1 MVDDG
6 LVNAPVVNPLALTRH
21 LTEWRASHDGDAAY
35 RSLAD
40 ALKRLVLD
48 GRLPLDAKLPGER
61 RLAEALGLSRITV
74 TAALDR
80 LRADGFVIS
89 RVGSGSFTAL
99 PSGAGDQRDPL
110 HHRDG
115 SGVIDMATAVVP
127 ASEHVHAAYAQ
138 ALASLPIHLP
148 GHGYGPVGI
157 ESLRGV
163 IARNYEKLGLSTSPD
178 AVVVTAGAQ
187 NALALLLRALARPG
201 DAVVI
206 DHPTFHHAI
215 DAIVRAGLR
224 PAPVALPAEGWD
236 IDALVEAVERLR
248 PRLIYLIAAHHNP
261 TGRVMSAEHQATV
274 AAAARR
280 AGSLLIFDET
290 LRDLGFDRP
299 PPPPRDLGPH
309 VVRLGSTSKSWWG
322 GLRIGWLRASPDV
335 VEAVVRTRAS
345 MDLGV
350 PIIEQLAATALLAGD
365 ASPLEDRRR
374 LLSMNE
380 AHLRQTLN
388 ATLPDWETQR
398 PAGGLSLWVGLPR
411 PASEALAVSAARLG
425 VRIAPGTRF
434 GVGGAFQRFIR
445 LPFTLPPVE
454 LTRAVDLL
462 AEAWGDRGSRRT
474 RGPRADQG
482 VVL

>member
-1 MVDDG
+1 M
-6 LVNAPVVNPLALTRH
+6 NSPVVNPLALTRH
-21 LTEWRASHDGDAAY
+21 LQTWQASHHGDAAY

-80 LRADGFVIS
+80 LRADGFVVS

-99 PSGAGDQRDPL
+99 PPGAGGQRDPL

-115 SGVIDMATAVVP
+115 SGVIDMATAVMP
-127 ASEHVHAAYAQ
+127 AGEHVHAAYAQ

-163 IARNYEKLGLSTSPD
+163 IAQNYEALGLATSPD
-178 AVVVTAGAQ
+178 AVVVTSGAQ
-187 NALALLLRALARPG
+187 NALALLLRALGRPG

-224 PAPVALPAEGWD
+224 PAPVPLPAEGWD
-236 IDALVEAVERLR
+236 MEALVETIERVR
-248 PRLIYLIAAHHNP
+248 PRLIYLIGAHHNP
-261 TGRVMSAEHQATV
+261 TGRVMTTEQEAEI

-280 AGSLLIFDET
+280 AGSIVIFDET

-299 PPPPRDLGPH
+299 PPAPRDLGAH

-322 GLRIGWLRASPDV
+322 GLRIGWIRAVPEV

-350 PIIEQLAATALLAGD
+350 PIIEQLAAAALLGGD

-374 LLSMNE
+374 MLSANQ
-380 AHLRQTLN
+380 AHLRGALN
-388 ATLPDWETQR
+388 AALPDWETER

-411 PASEALAVSAARLG
+411 PASEALTASAARLG
-425 VRIAPGTRF
+425 LRIAPGTRF
-434 GVGGAFQRFIR
+434 GVGGAFQRFVR
-445 LPFTLPPVE
+445 LPFTLPPAE
-454 LTRAVDLL
+454 LSRAVDLL
-462 AEAWGDRGSRRT
+462 AEAWSGHDTRRSRTTGRDE
-474 RGPRADQG
+474 GM
-482 VVL
+482 VL

>member
-1 MVDDG
+1 M
-6 LVNAPVVNPLALTRH
+6 NAPVVNPLALTRQ
-21 LTEWRASHDGDAAY
+21 LQAWREGHDGDIAY
-35 RSLAD
+35 RGLAE

-61 RLAEALGLSRITV
+61 RLAEALGLSRITI

-80 LRADGFVIS
+80 LRADGFIVS

-99 PSGAGDQRDPL
+99 PSGAAGRRDPL

-138 ALASLPIHLP
+138 ALGSLPIHLP

-157 ESLRGV
+157 EGLRRV
-163 IARNYEKLGLSTSPD
+163 IADNYAALGLPTSPD
-178 AVVVTAGAQ
+178 GVVVTAGAQ
-187 NALALLLRALARPG
+187 NAFALLLRAIGRPG

-236 IDALVEAVERLR
+236 TDALTGAIERIR
-248 PRLIYLIAAHHNP
+248 PRLVYLIGAHHNP
-261 TGRVMSAEHQATV
+261 TGRVMTAEQEAMV
-274 AAAARR
+274 ADAARR
-280 AGSLLIFDET
+280 AGAIVVFDET

-322 GLRIGWLRASPDV
+322 GLRIGWLRAAPDV

-350 PIIEQLAATALLAGD
+350 PIIEQLAAAALLAGD
-365 ASPLEDRRR
+365 GSPLEDRRR
-374 LLSMNE
+374 LLSSQE
-380 AHLRQTLN
+380 AHLRQALN
-388 ATLPDWETQR
+388 AALPDWLAPR
-398 PAGGLSLWVGLPR
+398 PCGGLSLWVELPR
-411 PASEALAVSAARLG
+411 PASEALAMSAGRLG

-434 GVGGAFQRFIR
+434 GVGGAFQHFIR
-445 LPFTLPPVE
+445 LPFTLPPAE
-454 LTRAVDLL
+454 LTRAVDIL
-462 AEAWGDRGSRRT
+462 AQAWTALDTRRGRAPRR
-474 RGPRADQG
+474 DEG
-482 VVL
+482 VFL

>member
-1 MVDDG
+1 M
-6 LVNAPVVNPLALTRH
+6 NTPVVNPVVLTRQ
-21 LTEWRASHDGDAAY
+21 LQAWRKSHGGDIAY
-35 RSLAD
+35 RGLAET
-40 ALKRLVLD
+40 LKRLVLD

-80 LRADGFVIS
+80 LRADGFVVS

-99 PSGAGDQRDPL
+99 PSGATGRRDPL

-138 ALASLPIHLP
+138 ALGSLPIHLP

-157 ESLRGV
+157 EGLRRV
-163 IARNYEKLGLSTSPD
+163 VARNYEVLGLPTSPD

-187 NALALLLRALARPG
+187 NALALLLRALGRPG

-236 IDALVEAVERLR
+236 IDALTNTIERIR
-248 PRLIYLIAAHHNP
+248 PRLVYLIGAHHNP
-261 TGRVMSAEHQATV
+261 TGRVMTAAQEAAIAASAA
-274 AAAARR
+274 R
-280 AGSLLIFDET
+280 AGSIIIFDET

-322 GLRIGWLRASPDV
+322 GLRIGWLRAAPDI

-350 PIIEQLAATALLAGD
+350 PIIEQLAAAALLAGD
-365 ASPLEDRRR
+365 GSPLEDRRR
-374 LLSMNE
+374 LLSSQE
-380 AHLRQTLN
+380 AHLRQALN
-388 ATLPDWETQR
+388 AALPDWNAPR
-398 PAGGLSLWVGLPR
+398 PCGGLSLWVELPR
-411 PASEALAVSAARLG
+411 PASEALATSAGRLG

-434 GVGGAFQRFIR
+434 GVGGAFQHFIR
-445 LPFTLPPVE
+445 LPFTLPPPE
-454 LTRAVDLL
+454 LTRAVDIL
-462 AEAWGDRGSRRT
+462 AQAWTALDTRRSRTT
-474 RGPRADQG
+474 RRDEG